1 MNQSITIYNMNNQA
15 LTVDVVR
22 YFRMNGNRYAIVT
35 LREQDEQGYVK
46 LYVVKIF
53 EENGTLAS
61 MNVVDETEWASVKEI
76 IKEIIKNV
84 KENQPVSVEDLDYNK
99 LQGIKLGDN
108 RVFKLLSNL
117 VSMLSAN
124 INVVEEV
131 PEESVGSSA
140 SEEVQLASAVDE
152 SVSSV
157 DGDNGSVMSGSST
170 VSVPEGNSEAVETP
184 DYKQLY
190 FAEVSKNKKLQE
202 KLDTIKTLIG

>member
-1 MNQSITIYNMNNQA
+1 MNQCITIYNMNNQA

-157 DGDNGSVMSGSST
+157 DGDNGSVMSLSST
-170 VSVPEGNSEAVETP
+170 VSVPEGNSVAVETP

>member
-15 LTVDVVR
+15 ITVDVVR

-35 LREQDEQGYVK
+35 LNEQDEQGYVK

-53 EENGTLAS
+53 EDNGTLVS

-76 IKEIIKNV
+76 IKEIIKSV
-84 KENQPVSVEDLDYNK
+84 KENQTVPVEDFDFNM

-124 INVVEEV
+124 KNIVVEEPV
-131 PEESVGSSA
+131 TSSETSISDDGQSKVLDEKSVETVA
-140 SEEVQLASAVDE
+140 
-152 SVSSV
+152 
-157 DGDNGSVMSGSST
+157 DGDQEKNVTT
-170 VSVPEGNSEAVETP
+170 VDAN

-190 FAEVSKNKKLQE
+190 FAEVAKNKKLQE

>member
-124 INVVEEV
+124 INAVEEV

>member
-1 MNQSITIYNMNNQA
+1 MNQIITIYNINNQA

>member
-1 MNQSITIYNMNNQA
+1 MNYSITIYNMNNQA
-15 LTVDVVR
+15 LTVDVIR

-61 MNVVDETEWASVKEI
+61 MNIVDETEWASVKEK

-84 KENQPVSVEDLDYNK
+84 KENQTVSVEDLDHNK

-108 RVFKLLSNL
+108 RVFKLLNNL

-124 INVVEEV
+124 KNIVEEEPVQESETVV
-131 PEESVGSSA
+131 PV
-140 SEEVQLASAVDE
+140 EVQTVPTVDE
-152 SVSSV
+152 SVPV
-157 DGDNGSVMSGSST
+157 VENVEPVVEST
-170 VSVPEGNSEAVETP
+170 

-190 FAEVSKNKKLQE
+190 FAEVAKNKKLQE
-202 KLDTIKTLIG
+202 KLDTIKILIG